1 MVFRYYLQ
9 HFRSRL
15 LSFLLI
21 FVSVFLLSNPSLG
34 KTIKVGI
41 YSNKPLAFQD
51 EQGTFQGLTVDVL
64 RYIAK
69 QEEWQLQFVQGS
81 WSECLQRLKAGEID
95 LQVAIAVS
103 EERKKIFDYPEQT
116 LITNWGRLYRHPDTL
131 VSSLLE
137 LDGKTVALLE
147 NDIHAKV
154 FLDLMDKFNKVVI
167 KIPVDNYD
175 AVLEQ
180 VASGKV
186 DVGVVN
192 RMYAMQNAHHF
203 QVKATPMIF
212 NPIAVRYAVSKGQNG
227 ELLQA
232 IDRHLKELRGDKSSI
247 YYRSLEKWFAGNHAT
262 TVPQWIMPTLLAGGG
277 LLLVILLVSLLL
289 KRQVAAK
296 TRELQT
302 TFDSSPAAIFIH
314 DMEGNIIN
322 INKTMQVMY
331 GVKKVEGLRL
341 SITDDY
347 SAPENPFEM
356 LSAHWQKVA
365 TGEAQQ
371 FEWIARRPHDGTTF
385 EVQVNLEKILFGNR
399 DVIYAT
405 VQDISEKKEAERKLA
420 AQQEW
425 LTVTLRSIGDGV
437 IATDTDGKIVFINR
451 IAEEITGWSSKKAQG
466 KPAPTVFN
474 IINEKTGQKCVSPVQ
489 RVLETGRIIGLA
501 NHTAIIAKDGSI
513 SSIADSGAPI
523 RNLASEIV
531 GVVIVF
537 RDVSHERKMEEELLK
552 IKKLESIGVLAGGIA
567 HDFNN
572 ILAAILGN
580 IELVS
585 YRIDQEDS
593 KTASLLHDAKKA
605 TRRATKLTQQLLT
618 FAKGGEPVR
627 GVIALPELIAESAD
641 FVLHGSQVSCTYS
654 APDDLWDVDVD
665 SGQIGQVIQNIIIN
679 AQHAMPEGGSIAIK
693 CSNIHDAAIETRL
706 SIDNGEYVRVTI
718 KDTGVGVSKEII
730 DKIFDPYFSTKQ
742 RGSGLGLAICHSIMN
757 KHEGFITVDSLP
769 GQGTT
774 FTLYL
779 PAVPTTGTATT
790 SKTNNT
796 SATKA
801 CRIMVMDDDKM
812 IRDVAQAQL
821 ENLGHES
828 IMASDGR
835 QAIDKYQELQD
846 NNTPVDIIIM
856 DLTIP
861 GGIGGREA
869 AEKLLVIDPEA
880 KLIVASGYSNDPVM
894 ADYQKY
900 GFCAAIAKPF
910 DLKELNEAIASV
922 LHVKV

>member
-1 MVFRYYLQ
+1 ML
-9 HFRSRL
+9 FRS
-15 LSFLLI
+15 
-21 FVSVFLLSNPSLG
+21 
-34 KTIKVGI
+34 
-41 YSNKPLAFQD
+41 
-51 EQGTFQGLTVDVL
+51 
-64 RYIAK
+64 
-69 QEEWQLQFVQGS
+69 
-81 WSECLQRLKAGEID
+81 
-95 LQVAIAVS
+95 IAVS
-103 EERKKIFDYPEQT
+103 DERKEIFDYSQQT
-116 LITNWGRLYRHPDTL
+116 LITNWGRLYRHPDAS

-137 LDGKTVALLE
+137 LDGKAVALLQK
-147 NDIHAKV
+147 DIHAKV
-154 FLDLMDKFNKVVI
+154 FLDLMDKFNKAVTIV
-167 KIPVDNYD
+167 PVNNYD
-175 AVLEQ
+175 AVLQQ

-192 RMYAMQNAHHF
+192 RMYAMQNAHQF

-212 NPIAVRYAVSKGQNG
+212 NPIEVRYATPKGQNG
-227 ELLQA
+227 DLLRA
-232 IDRHLKELRGDKSSI
+232 IDHHLKELREDKNSI
-247 YYRSLEKWFAGNHAT
+247 YYRSLEKWFQGSHAT
-262 TVPQWIMPTLLAGGG
+262 TIPQWIMPTLLAGGG
-277 LLLVILLVSLLL
+277 LFLVVLLISLFL
-289 KRQVAAK
+289 KRQVAVK
-296 TRELQT
+296 TSELQM

-322 INKTMQVMY
+322 INRTMQVMF
-331 GVKKVEGLRL
+331 GVEKEEGLHL

-347 SAPENPFEM
+347 SAPENPLKILTEYWDK
-356 LSAHWQKVA
+356 AAK
-365 TGEAQQ
+365 GEAQQ
-371 FEWIARRPHDGTTF
+371 FEWIARRPHDGSTF
-385 EVQVNLEKILFGNR
+385 EVLVNLERILFGSNE
-399 DVIYAT
+399 VIYAT
-405 VQDISEKKEAERKLA
+405 VQDISEKKEAEKNLA

-425 LTVTLRSIGDGV
+425 LTVILRSISEGV

-451 IAEEITGWSSKKAQG
+451 GAEEITGWSSERAQG
-466 KPAPTVFN
+466 KPSSTVFN
-474 IINEKTGQKCVSPVQ
+474 IINEKTGQKCASPVQ

-501 NHTAIIAKDGSI
+501 NHTAIIAKDGTI
-513 SSIADSGAPI
+513 RSIADSGAPI

-537 RDVSHERKMEEELLK
+537 RDVSHERRIEEELLK

-593 KTASLLHDAKKA
+593 KTISLLSDAKKA

-627 GVIALPELIAESAD
+627 GIIALPELIADSAD
-641 FVLHGSQVSCTYS
+641 FVLHGSQVSCTYNS
-654 APDDLWDVDVD
+654 PDDLWKVDVD
-665 SGQIGQVIQNIIIN
+665 SGQLGQVIQNIIIN
-679 AQHAMPEGGSIAIK
+679 AQHAMPEGGLIAIE
-693 CSNIHDAAIETRL
+693 CSNIHDAASEAHL
-706 SIDNGEYVRVTI
+706 SIDNGDYVRVTI
-718 KDTGVGVSKEII
+718 KDTGVGISKKII

-742 RGSGLGLAICHSIMN
+742 RGSGLGLAICHSIIN

-779 PAVPTTGTATT
+779 PAVPVTGSTTTRKPNKPT
-790 SKTNNT
+790 
-796 SATKA
+796 ATKA
-801 CRIMVMDDDKM
+801 CRIMIMDDDKM

-821 ENLGHES
+821 ENLGHEPVMVS
-828 IMASDGR
+828 NGR

-846 NNTPVDIIIM
+846 KKTPVDIIIM

-869 AEKLLVIDPEA
+869 AEKLLAIDPEA

-894 ADYQKY
+894 ADYKKY

-910 DLKELNEAIASV
+910 DLKELNDAITSV
-922 LHVKV
+922 LSVKV